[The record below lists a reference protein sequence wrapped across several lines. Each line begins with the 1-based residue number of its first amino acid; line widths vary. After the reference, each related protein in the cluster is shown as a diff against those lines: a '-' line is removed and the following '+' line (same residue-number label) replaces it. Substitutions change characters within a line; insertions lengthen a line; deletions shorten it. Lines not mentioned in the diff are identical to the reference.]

1 MNTPRPHN
9 REYVVLTT
17 GFRNIRLFGLWQFLG
32 HIEATSF
39 KIVEQK
45 LRLNIYLF
53 ITVTIYS
60 RAITVFSICFT
71 VTKLCVFRVTQA
83 YSILASFVGLRIAI
97 LISEREELLRYE
109 QYLCIEAKVPRP
121 CLAHGAT
128 PHSTHLPTCFSTH
141 VNTVLQ
147 SAAACKNVIPC
158 VLFEHTTRTEGT
170 SCNKSFVSPF
180 YGHFMT
186 AFIQEDRCHSKKQHR
201 CLHA

>member
-1 MNTPRPHN
+1 
-9 REYVVLTT
+9 
-17 GFRNIRLFGLWQFLG
+17 
-32 HIEATSF
+32 
-39 KIVEQK
+39 
-45 LRLNIYLF
+45 LNIYLF

-71 VTKLCVFRVTQA
+71 VKKLCVYAPQCLCVFRVTQA

-121 CLAHGAT
+121 CRAHGAT

-147 SAAACKNVIPC
+147 SAAACKSVIPC

-170 SCNKSFVSPF
+170 SCTKSFVSRF

-186 AFIQEDRCHSKKQHR
+186 AFIQEDRRHSKKH
-201 CLHA
+201 H